1 MYEIHIR
8 VSFAN
13 HTLTKHG
20 LSVFEGDYNSTELVF
35 HFDEDTSDKF
45 LVFEMDNT
53 HGETLLIQELV
64 DNRIALTARNDKG
77 EICSL
82 FNEAGLYPFH
92 IVMYGKNR
100 SSKITSVPGWLTVN
114 KRQVYETDEKIKAQ
128 LPIFDTLVEIVSE
141 GNFCTAEA
149 LENAVA
155 NLNST
160 ISLINTQLRD
170 TKIEYKMMKYNGV
183 NIKDGDTVVGFEDI
197 KRYYFN
203 PKYFMYL
210 EYNNII
216 CIPASNPETDT
227 EVEFIGAFATSGT
240 ITQCSIIV
248 KSDGTINSIQIPME
262 TTDYKVKEFD
272 EYEDDGTYDKYFS
285 AHAVYNKM
293 LTKVDKVEG
302 KGLSTNDY
310 TDEDKAEVDK
320 VANKADINNPL
331 SLPDGARKSI
341 GFVIH
346 DYTLS
351 TKKEKYVLNPKDGV
365 TLDDTATGKSK
376 IPSSYVVGN
385 YVKEAV
391 ANKVDKIE
399 GKGLSSNDFTTELKD
414 KLDGMEEGANKTTV
428 DTELSTTSEN
438 PVQNKIV
445 KAALDK
451 KIDEPTNNGLVRKF
465 MSGMYGTMGVDTTM
479 PDSPTNNGIPTTKLL
494 KDYVEDNTSNP
505 LQLSDTNLQ
514 KSGLLVQ
521 TYTPAGSTPGTVGT
535 RTYSV
540 IERDVNNLSES
551 GLAAYNIPT
560 SKAVINWV
568 KAYIKNLN
576 QNGGT

>member
-8 VSFAN
+8 VSFAD

-160 ISLINTQLRD
+160 ISFINTQLRD
-170 TKIEYKMMKYNGV
+170 TKIEYKMMKYDGV
-183 NIKDGDTVVGFEDI
+183 NIKDGSTVVGFEDI
-197 KRYYFN
+197 KRYYSN

-262 TTDYKVKEFD
+262 NTDYKVKEFD

-293 LTKVDKVEG
+293 LTKVDKVNG
-302 KGLSTNDY
+302 KGLSTNDF
-310 TDEDKAEVDK
+310 TDKDRNKLDKLGAKYSPITTIVLKEGVSIVDY
-320 VANKADINNPL
+320 AFTNPL
-331 SLPDGARKSI
+331 SKMFVQGYVPNKDVGTSDKVVIYAMIDGLTAGFALMSQIANGVFSTADAYWGYLLDVSEGMLEQYISNIQAINTGRASYTRQISATQSSFTGKLKSI
-341 GFVIH
+341 KQIRF
-346 DYTLS
+346 S
-351 TKKEKYVLNPKDGV
+351 TAAFP
-365 TLDDTATGKSK
+365 
-376 IPSSYVVGN
+376 VG
-385 YVKEAV
+385 
-391 ANKVDKIE
+391 
-399 GKGLSSNDFTTELKD
+399 TTITIY
-414 KLDGMEEGANKTTV
+414 GMEA
-428 DTELSTTSEN
+428 
-438 PVQNKIV
+438 
-445 KAALDK
+445 
-451 KIDEPTNNGLVRKF
+451 
-465 MSGMYGTMGVDTTM
+465 
-479 PDSPTNNGIPTTKLL
+479 
-494 KDYVEDNTSNP
+494 
-505 LQLSDTNLQ
+505 
-514 KSGLLVQ
+514 
-521 TYTPAGSTPGTVGT
+521 
-535 RTYSV
+535 
-540 IERDVNNLSES
+540 
-551 GLAAYNIPT
+551 
-560 SKAVINWV
+560 
-568 KAYIKNLN
+568 
-576 QNGGT
+576 